1 MKQKSFLLIIF
12 LFLLAGIV
20 PVAAQES
27 DNAAY
32 IAPED
37 PLVQKNLE
45 EWQDLKFGFMMH
57 WGPYSQWGIVE
68 SWSICSEDV
77 PWCRRNAEDYTEYK
91 KAYEMLK
98 TTFNPGLFDPESW
111 AKAAKEAGMKY
122 LVFTTKH
129 HDGFSMFDTKLT
141 DYRITDEHCPF
152 HKNPRADVTKY
163 IFEAFRAEGF
173 KVGAYFSKP
182 DWHSPYYW
190 WPYFAT
196 PDRHVNYDPEK
207 YPERWEQFKQF
218 VHSQVEELMTRYGRV
233 DILWLDG
240 GWVRPRPGIGRPPWN
255 QDIDMPAL
263 AAMARSHQPG
273 LIVVDRSVAG
283 KYENYRTPEQR
294 VPDKPL
300 PYPWETCMTMGG
312 SWSYNPLDHYKP
324 TNKLIHLLVDIV
336 SKGGNFLLNVGPSP
350 QGTLPPEA
358 LQRMKE
364 IGAWMKVNGTA
375 IYGTRPVAPYKE
387 ENICFTKG
395 KEDEIYAIY
404 LAGEE
409 EKKMPA
415 TLHIKGFRGS
425 KGTKVQLLGRS
436 GTLKW
441 KNDDEGMILHIPA
454 ATAAHPPCEHAWA
467 FRITGMKKNDNAM
480 RR

>member
-1 MKQKSFLLIIF
+1 MKKIFF
-12 LFLLAGIV
+12 LFVLTVLLSFRPAMT
-20 PVAAQES
+20 QDH

-32 IAPED
+32 IPPDD

-111 AKAAKEAGMKY
+111 ARAAKEAGMRY

-129 HDGFSMFDTKLT
+129 HDGFSMFDTRLT
-141 DYRITDEHCPF
+141 DYKITDEHCPF
-152 HKNPRADVTKY
+152 HKNPKADVTKY

-196 PDRHVNYDPEK
+196 PDRNVNYDPEK
-207 YPERWEQFKQF
+207 YPERWEHFKAF
-218 VHSQVEELMTRYGRV
+218 VHGQVEELMTRYGRV

-240 GWVRPRPGIGRPPWN
+240 GWVRPRPGIQRLPWN

-263 AAMARSHQPG
+263 AAMARSHQAG

-350 QGTLPPEA
+350 QGTLPPAA

-364 IGAWMKVNGTA
+364 IGAWMKVNGDA
-375 IYGTRPVAPYKE
+375 IYGTRPVAPYKQD
-387 ENICFTKG
+387 NICFTKG
-395 KEDEIYAIY
+395 KKGETYAIY
-404 LAGEE
+404 LAGGEE
-409 EKKMPA
+409 TTMPA
-415 TLHIKGFRGS
+415 TLHIRGS
-425 KGTKVQLLGRS
+425 RGTKGTKVQLLGNA
-436 GTLKW
+436 GTLTW
-441 KNDDEGMILHIPA
+441 KNDDEGMVIRIPA
-454 ATAAHPPCEHAWA
+454 GTAAHPPCRHAWA
-467 FRITGMKKNDNAM
+467 FRITGLKKNDDAIM
-480 RR
+480 R

>member
-1 MKQKSFLLIIF
+1 MKKHISLIF
-12 LFLLAGIV
+12 FLLASVILS
-20 PVAAQES
+20 AQEHEE
-27 DNAAY
+27 AAY
-32 IAPED
+32 IPPRD

-91 KAYEMLK
+91 KAYELLK
-98 TTFNPGLFDPESW
+98 TTFNPRKFDPEAW
-111 AKAAKEAGMKY
+111 AKAAREAGMRY

-129 HDGFSMFDTKLT
+129 HDGFCMFDTRLT
-141 DYRITDEHCPF
+141 DYKITDEHCPF
-152 HKNPRADVTKY
+152 HTFPKADVTKA
-163 IFEAFRAEGF
+163 IFDAFREEGF
-173 KVGAYFSKP
+173 KIGAYFSKP

-207 YPERWEQFKQF
+207 YPERWEKFKQF
-218 VHSQVEELMTRYGRV
+218 VHGQVEELMTNYGRV

-240 GWVRPRPGIGRPPWN
+240 GWVRPRPGIGHHPWN

-263 AAMARSHQPG
+263 AAMARKHQPG
-273 LIVVDRSVAG
+273 LIIVNRAVPG
-283 KYENYRTPEQR
+283 PYENYRTPEQR

-324 TNKLIHLLVDIV
+324 TRQLIHLLVDIV

-350 QGTLPPEA
+350 QGELPAEA

-364 IGAWMKVNGTA
+364 IGAWMKVNGEA
-375 IYGTRPVAPYKE
+375 IYGTRPVAPYKS
-387 ENICFTKG
+387 ENICFTRGKG
-395 KEDEIYAIY
+395 GEVYAIY
-404 LAGEE
+404 LAGKD
-409 EKKMPA
+409 EK
-415 TLHIKGFRGS
+415 TLPTQVKVKGIQAS
-425 KGTKVQLLGRS
+425 AGTKVHLLGSRTS
-436 GTLKW
+436 LKW
-441 KNDDEGMILHIPA
+441 HNDEEGLVITLPRA
-454 ATAAHPPCEHAWA
+454 LAQHPPSQYAWS
-467 FRITGMKKNDNAM
+467 FRIDKVEP
-480 RR
+480 